1 MMRRMRILVRLAC
14 AAALGAFAV
23 PAAAQTPVIDAAR
36 AEGRVGER
44 FDGYLGLATAVSE
57 QVRRQ
62 VSSVNIRRRSLYTGL
77 AERRGVTLEAVGIA
91 AGCELLA
98 QVRVGEVYML
108 SDGKWRRRAAGQPP
122 PVPAYCAR

>member
-1 MMRRMRILVRLAC
+1 MMPRMGMVVQLAC
-14 AAALGAFAV
+14 AAALAAIAL

-62 VSSVNIRRRSLYTGL
+62 VSSVNIRRRSLYTDL
-77 AERRGVTLEAVGIA
+77 AERRGVTIEGVGIA

-98 QVRVGEVYML
+98 KVRVGEVYML
-108 SDGKWRRRAAGQPP
+108 SDGKWRRRGAGQPP